1 MLVGEK
7 GLDKEKVYKKRVRH
21 TIKDIEEEMC
31 KMTKI
36 TLQKVIF
43 LSFKLIILSLLLMAF
58 LEDYFIVQNSI
69 GGIVLFAYAFVMLIC
84 FISLGCAFFFRFRY
98 KRILYIISGVF
109 FIGYCAMNNLVSGIY
124 EARKVSFCLQKGQ
137 VYDYNEHRCRIDCR
151 HWSKETGCVKI
162 ETK

>member
-7 GLDKEKVYKKRVRH
+7 GLDKEKVYKKRVLH

-43 LSFKLIILSLLLMAF
+43 FCFKLIILSLLLMAF

-69 GGIVLFAYAFVMLIC
+69 GGGLFYLHMPL
-84 FISLGCAFFFRFRY
+84 
-98 KRILYIISGVF
+98 
-109 FIGYCAMNNLVSGIY
+109 
-124 EARKVSFCLQKGQ
+124 
-137 VYDYNEHRCRIDCR
+137 
-151 HWSKETGCVKI
+151 
-162 ETK
+162 

>member
-1 MLVGEK
+1 MLEGEN

-21 TIKDIEEEMC
+21 TIKDIEEKMH

-36 TLQKVIF
+36 TLQKVIRIC
-43 LSFKLIILSLLLMAF
+43 LQLIILFLLLVAF

-124 EARKVSFCLQKGQ
+124 EARMVSFCLQKGQ
-137 VYDYNEHRCRIDCR
+137 VYDYNEHRCRSDCQ
-151 HWSKETGCVKI
+151 HWSKEIGCVKI

>member
-7 GLDKEKVYKKRVRH
+7 GLDKEKVYKKRVLH
-21 TIKDIEEEMC
+21 TIKDIEEEMH

-36 TLQKVIF
+36 TLQKGIF
-43 LSFKLIILSLLLMAF
+43 LSFKFIILSLLLMAF

-69 GGIVLFAYAFVMLIC
+69 GGIVLFAYAFVMLVC

-98 KRILYIISGVF
+98 KRILYIISVVS

-124 EARKVSFCLQKGQ
+124 ETRTVAFCLQNGQ
-137 VYDYNEHRCRIDCR
+137 VYDYHEHRCRSD
-151 HWSKETGCVKI
+151 
-162 ETK
+162 